1 MKSWVWITRWF
12 LFCFRYSGLYQMYHK
27 KHETPSIRVSFNKI
41 NKRLVF
47 RIKDGYK
54 LELQTP

>member
-1 MKSWVWITRWF
+1 
-12 LFCFRYSGLYQMYHK
+12 MYHK